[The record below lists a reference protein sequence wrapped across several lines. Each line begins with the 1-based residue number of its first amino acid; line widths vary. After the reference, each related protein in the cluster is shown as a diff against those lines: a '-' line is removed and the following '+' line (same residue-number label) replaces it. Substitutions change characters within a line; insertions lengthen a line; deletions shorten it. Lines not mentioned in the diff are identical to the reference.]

1 MLLEFDNSFIFS
13 SLLSGKDLSLIEL
26 SLILMES
33 ITLIFLSSLIYA
45 SDYFLVIW
53 LFVVS
58 FMTGIYEGKIFPI
71 YYFLSF
77 WA

>member
-45 SDYFLVIW
+45 SDYFLVI
-53 LFVVS
+53 
-58 FMTGIYEGKIFPI
+58 
-71 YYFLSF
+71 
-77 WA
+77 